1 MNPIV
6 LFLITGVGAFVFYIL
21 MVFVLLA
28 KKK

>member
-6 LFLITGVGAFVFYIL
+6 LFLITCVGAFLLHIL
-21 MVFVLLA
+21 MVFVLVT